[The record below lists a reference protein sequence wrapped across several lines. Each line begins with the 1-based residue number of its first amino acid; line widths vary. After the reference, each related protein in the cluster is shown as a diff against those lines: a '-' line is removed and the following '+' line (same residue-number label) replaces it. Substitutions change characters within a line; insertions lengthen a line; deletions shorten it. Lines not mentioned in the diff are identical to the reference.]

1 MPDLNATSTSS
12 APPGTPAPADPL
24 VERYRKQEARLT
36 SRLRLLMVIVVVAVA
51 VGIYA
56 ISAGDGT
63 NIGVV
68 FAGALVC
75 LAAAAQVRAMR
86 NRIRQLLESGAVDEI
101 ANRIEEAKA
110 DPQAFADPPS
120 LFSQQ
125 YCRVNRQFAGGRLQA
140 GQVPPVFL
148 VVVRDG
154 RLTVVQAPA
163 TPVMQV
169 PVAGIRIATPGLQ
182 RKFGTLTTLR
192 IGEQVWG
199 VDFGGVYQA
208 ERHANA
214 LRQLF
219 SFGSLR
225 KSMGRARELNSRFVA
240 ALLESGAASQ

>member
-1 MPDLNATSTSS
+1 
-12 APPGTPAPADPL
+12 
-24 VERYRKQEARLT
+24 
-36 SRLRLLMVIVVVAVA
+36 
-51 VGIYA
+51 
-56 ISAGDGT
+56 
-63 NIGVV
+63 
-68 FAGALVC
+68 
-75 LAAAAQVRAMR
+75 
-86 NRIRQLLESGAVDEI
+86 
-101 ANRIEEAKA
+101 
-110 DPQAFADPPS
+110 
-120 LFSQQ
+120 
-125 YCRVNRQFAGGRLQA
+125 
-140 GQVPPVFL
+140 
-148 VVVRDG
+148 
-154 RLTVVQAPA
+154 
-163 TPVMQV
+163 MQV